1 MHNLAAAPAT
11 ATRRAPR
18 PKGQPTPARPAVAEP
33 ILRLATPADVAQVSA
48 LVNGFAEQGLM
59 LHRSEADVLR
69 ELHSYVVAATPSGR
83 VLACAALTEYSPSLA
98 EVSSVAVAPE
108 AHGKG
113 LGSRVVLAVERVA
126 RLRDIHEVFAMSLS
140 DHFFLQLG
148 YDVVPLDRYPEK
160 VARYDRMRADGR
172 AVVEKRCFRKVL
184 GA

>member
-1 MHNLAAAPAT
+1 MHNLATSPSTAP
-11 ATRRAPR
+11 RRAPR
-18 PKGQPTPARPAVAEP
+18 PKAAPAARPVAAEP
-33 ILRLATPADVAQVSA
+33 ILRLAQVKDVPQVAA
-48 LVNGFAEQGLM
+48 LVNAFADQGLM

-69 ELHSYVVAATPSGR
+69 DLHSYVVAATPSGT

-126 RLRDIHEVFAMSLS
+126 RLRDIREVFAMSLS
-140 DHFFLQLG
+140 DRFFLNLG
-148 YDVVPLDRYPEK
+148 YDVVPLERYPEK

-172 AVVEKRCFRKVL
+172 PVVEKRCFRKAL
-184 GA
+184 AG